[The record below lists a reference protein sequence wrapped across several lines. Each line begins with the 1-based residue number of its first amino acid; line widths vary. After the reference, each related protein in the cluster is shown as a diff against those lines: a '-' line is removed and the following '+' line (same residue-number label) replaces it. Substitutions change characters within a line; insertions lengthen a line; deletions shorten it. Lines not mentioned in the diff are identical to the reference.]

1 MVASGLRRGRARS
14 GAAGLPPAHH
24 RFTGAGRAPPRP
36 RAAAQGLAAE
46 ADPGPPG
53 GESGKRPCGRLS
65 WREPMPRLPRLVK
78 LTPVCSL
85 PESSSTKAMDGE
97 REPSIACAAL

>member
-1 MVASGLRRGRARS
+1 MVRRRR
-14 GAAGLPPAHH
+14 L
-24 RFTGAGRAPPRP
+24 
-36 RAAAQGLAAE
+36 RAAAAA
-46 ADPGPPG
+46 AAASLSLSLLSVISRRRPPG

-65 WREPMPRLPRLVK
+65 CSEPMPRLPRLVK

-97 REPSIACAAL
+97 REPSIACAALRGF